1 MSNLLLD
8 DKPLVIQP
16 KLAELLGDLDEAV
29 ILQQIHYWLEK
40 RLNIK
45 DGYSWVYNSMV
56 EWNKQFPWLSL
67 KTLKRKFK
75 SLEDKG
81 LLITGN
87 YNKAKFDRTKWYR
100 IDYYA
105 FSNLGNA
112 LGQNDLTNVSNCPNA
127 KGQNDTTNTIEYTEN
142 NNIDTTTTTTDT
154 TEIKI
159 IYEFWKSNI
168 GSLSPYLY
176 REIRTIYNDW
186 KEVSKQPKEM
196 ILESIKM
203 AIEKDIK
210 NINYIKTILKRWYDN
225 RIYNIEDLKADQE
238 RFEKNKESKYN
249 KQAKKGNAAG
259 YDAKQWT
266 YLSEEEEMRQFFG
279 DKQKPRKKKKKS
291 MFMDAR
297 DQDHS
302 KSDEEAWEA
311 FWNG

>member
-8 DKPLVIQP
+8 DRPLVIQP

-100 IDYYA
+100 IDYNA

-142 NNIDTTTTTTDT
+142 NNIDTTTTTDI

-203 AIEKDIK
+203 ALEKGVR
-210 NINYIKTILKRWYDN
+210 NISYIKTILKRWYDN
-225 RIYNIEDLKADQE
+225 RIYNVEDLKADQE
-238 RFEKNKESKYN
+238 RFEKNKQRKSSKN
-249 KQAKKGNAAG
+249 
-259 YDAKQWT
+259 
-266 YLSEEEEMRQFFG
+266 
-279 DKQKPRKKKKKS
+279 KKKS
-291 MFMDAR
+291 MFIDAA
-297 DQDHS
+297 DQDYS
-302 KSDEEAWEA
+302 KSAEEEWEA

>member
-100 IDYYA
+100 IDYDA

-142 NNIDTTTTTTDT
+142 NNIDTTTTTDI

-168 GSLSPYLY
+168 GSLSPYLC
-176 REIRTIYNDW
+176 REIQTIYNDW

-210 NINYIKTILKRWYDN
+210 NINYIKTILKRWYNN
-225 RIYNIEDLKADQE
+225 RIYSLKDLEKDQE
-238 RFEKNKESKYN
+238 QFEKNKQRKSSKN
-249 KQAKKGNAAG
+249 
-259 YDAKQWT
+259 
-266 YLSEEEEMRQFFG
+266 
-279 DKQKPRKKKKKS
+279 KKKS
-291 MFMDAR
+291 MFIDAR
-297 DQDHS
+297 TQDHS
-302 KSDEEAWEA
+302 KSTEEAWEA

>member
-8 DKPLVIQP
+8 DRPLVIQP

-29 ILQQIHYWLEK
+29 ILQQIHYWLGK

-56 EWNKQFPWLSL
+56 EWNKQFPWLAIA
-67 KTLKRKFK
+67 TLKRKFK

-81 LLITGN
+81 LLITAN
-87 YNKAKFDRTKWYR
+87 YNKAKFDKTKWYR
-100 IDYYA
+100 IDYD
-105 FSNLGNA
+105 A
-112 LGQNDLTNVSNCPNA
+112 LDEMKQRLYQNDTTIVSNCTN
-127 KGQNDTTNTIEYTEN
+127 GEYQNDTTNTIEYTEN
-142 NNIDTTTTTTDT
+142 NNIDTTTTTDT

-159 IYEFWKSNI
+159 IYEFWKSNV
-168 GSLSPYLY
+168 GNLSPYLY
-176 REIRTIYNDW
+176 REISTIYNDW

-203 AIEKDIK
+203 AIERDIK

-225 RIYNIEDLKADQE
+225 RIYSLKDLENDQE
-238 RFEKNKESKYN
+238 RFEKNKQRKPN
-249 KQAKKGNAAG
+249 KN
-259 YDAKQWT
+259 
-266 YLSEEEEMRQFFG
+266 
-279 DKQKPRKKKKKS
+279 KKKS
-291 MFMDAR
+291 MFMDAA

-302 KSDEEAWEA
+302 KSAEEAWEA

>member
-8 DKPLVIQP
+8 DRPLVIQP
-16 KLAELLGDLDEAV
+16 KLIELLGDPTEAI
-29 ILQQIHYWLEK
+29 ILQQIHYWLVK
-40 RLNIK
+40 NINIK

-56 EWNKQFPWLSL
+56 DWNKQFPWLSL

-100 IDYYA
+100 IDYDT

-127 KGQNDTTNTIEYTEN
+127 KGQNDTDYTIDYTKN
-142 NNIDTTTTTTDT
+142 NNIDNTTTTGT
-154 TEIKI
+154 TEIGS
-159 IYEFWKSNI
+159 IYEFWESNV
-168 GSLSPYLY
+168 GSLSPYLIE
-176 REIRTIYNDW
+176 EIQAIYEDW
-186 KEVSKQPKEM
+186 SEVSKQPKEM

-203 AIEKDIK
+203 ALDKGVR
-210 NINYIKTILKRWYDN
+210 NISYIKTILKRWYDN

-249 KQAKKGNAAG
+249 KKTKKGNAAG

-266 YLSEEEEMRQFFG
+266 YLSEEEEMRRFFG
-279 DKQKPRKKKKKS
+279 D
-291 MFMDAR
+291 D
-297 DQDHS
+297 
-302 KSDEEAWEA
+302 
-311 FWNG
+311 

>member
-1 MSNLLLD
+1 MEEKPSYYSILTANVRYDNRLKANEKLLFSEITALSNKYGYCTAGNEYFSKLYNVSERSITRWIGNLKEFGYLKYVPIHQKDSKKVIERRLYPLTNSKEPLD
-8 DKPLVIQP
+8 KNVYGGRQKCPKPLDKNV
-16 KLAELLGDLDEAV
+16 ED
-29 ILQQIHYWLEK
+29 
-40 RLNIK
+40 NIT
-45 DGYSWVYNSMV
+45 S
-56 EWNKQFPWLSL
+56 
-67 KTLKRKFK
+67 
-75 SLEDKG
+75 
-81 LLITGN
+81 I
-87 YNKAKFDRTKWYR
+87 
-100 IDYYA
+100 
-105 FSNLGNA
+105 
-112 LGQNDLTNVSNCPNA
+112 
-127 KGQNDTTNTIEYTEN
+127 NTIN
-142 NNIDTTTTTTDT
+142 NNITTTTDT

-159 IYEFWKSNI
+159 IYEFWESNI
-168 GSLSPYLY
+168 GNLSPYLY
-176 REIRTIYNDW
+176 EEIQAIYEDW

-203 AIEKDIK
+203 ALDKGIQ
-210 NINYIKTILKRWYDN
+210 NISYIKSILKRWYDN

-238 RFEKNKESKYN
+238 RFEKNKEIKYN